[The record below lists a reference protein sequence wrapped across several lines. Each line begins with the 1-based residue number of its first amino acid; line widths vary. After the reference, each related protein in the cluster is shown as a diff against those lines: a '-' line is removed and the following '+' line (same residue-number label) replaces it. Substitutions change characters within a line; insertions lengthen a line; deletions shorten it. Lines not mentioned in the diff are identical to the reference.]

1 MTVLLET
8 RADITLDAVD
18 RVAWRGED
26 VDISR
31 AALERMAECR
41 DAFEALLES
50 DPDLVVYGVT
60 SGAGDGASLRLSP
73 EQRLSQ
79 ARRPPG
85 AGASFGTPL
94 PERVVRAIVLA
105 RLANYL
111 EGHAAVRPVV
121 AQAVAAMLDG
131 RRLPRVPLQ
140 GNGGAGEVLALSH
153 LFMHI
158 GEQIEL
164 REKEGMALI
173 NGSPCAAALV
183 ADAALAAR
191 NRLRLAV
198 EIFALSVEAFKAP
211 LEAYSAP
218 LEVLWG
224 DEHETAALRDLRAL
238 LKGANPE
245 RRSYQAPVSYR
256 ILPRVLGQA
265 YRALAAAEKA
275 AEISLRS
282 VTDNPVFIPP
292 DDEHPHGAMFS
303 TGGYHNGQAYPA
315 LDALAAAWTDLCL
328 LAERHCDK
336 IGAEVM
342 AWAREGL
349 VPTLDQARRTS
360 IFGMVQPAYWAE
372 AQHAAQ
378 RTFLARGVAGQ
389 NDVLLPTFFA
399 WDKEREA
406 GACLDAALAML
417 AGVASQ
423 ALYVTGR
430 EATPPLRGLLAAV
443 REEFPPIEELRPLG
457 LDGERLTAA
466 FTARVYAPDR
476 APESRSRYL

>member
-1 MTVLLET
+1 VTVLLNT
-8 RADITLDAVD
+8 RTDINLDAVC
-18 RVAWRGED
+18 RAAWHGED
-26 VDISR
+26 VEIGQ
-31 AALERMAECR
+31 AALERMADCR
-41 DAFEALLES
+41 SAFEALLAS

-73 EQRLSQ
+73 EQRMNQ

-85 AGASFGTPL
+85 AGASFGTPM

-111 EGHAAVRPVV
+111 GGHAAVRPIV
-121 AQAVAAMLDG
+121 AQAVADMLDG
-131 RRLPRVPLQ
+131 RPLPQVPLQ

-158 GEQIEL
+158 GERIEL

-191 NRLRLAV
+191 HRLRLAV
-198 EIFALSVEAFKAP
+198 EVFALSIEAFRAP

-218 LEVLWG
+218 LEELWG
-224 DEHETAALRDLRAL
+224 DEHETAALRALRTSL
-238 LKGANPE
+238 QGADPA

-256 ILPRVLGQA
+256 IVPRVLGQA
-265 YRALAAAEKA
+265 YRALDAAEKA

-282 VTDNPVFIPP
+282 VTDNPVFLPP
-292 DDEHPHGAMFS
+292 DDEHPHGAVFS
-303 TGGYHNGQAYPA
+303 TGGYHNAQAYPA
-315 LDALAAAWTDLCL
+315 LDGLAAAWTDLCL

-342 AWAREGL
+342 AWARDGL
-349 VPTLDQARRTS
+349 VASLDQARRVG

-389 NDVLLPTFFA
+389 NDVLLPTSFA
-399 WDKEREA
+399 WSKERDA
-406 GACLDAALAML
+406 GTCLDAALAML

-423 ALYVTGR
+423 TLYVTGR
-430 EATPPLRGLLAAV
+430 EATPPLRDLLAAV
-443 REEFPPIEELRPLG
+443 RRDFPPIEEPRPLG
-457 LDGERLTAA
+457 LDAERLTAT
-466 FTARVYAPDR
+466 FNARIYEPAQRAWDR
-476 APESRSRYL
+476 